1 MARTVIHILINLIF
15 FSGSI
20 LATNDEKR
28 ILLTDPDYADN
39 LQLHRDIQT
48 LKSAMETIKQTVV
61 SQSTLTQ
68 KQTTEIANLQS
79 ETAEIAN
86 LKIKLQQQT
95 AEIANLQTKLQ
106 QRENAQVD
114 VETKLQKIMLS
125 PTGAVYTQWGRKV
138 CTKNGTELV
147 YSGLG
152 GGGNYDNQ
160 GRSATPVCVPHDP
173 DLGPVSSTGYFATM
187 YGMEYN
193 DAAFGKN
200 LYDKDVPCAVCRAIH
215 VTSIA
220 MIPGKSNCNKGWA
233 KEYEGVLAAG
243 YHGDPGPSSYI
254 CIDHSPEVLEG
265 GVQNDNGYTLFPVK
279 AYCGS
284 LKCPPYV
291 QNSIFNCVV
300 CSK

>member
-1 MARTVIHILINLIF
+1 MTYIN
-15 FSGSI
+15 
-20 LATNDEKR
+20 
-28 ILLTDPDYADN
+28 N
-39 LQLHRDIQT
+39 LQIY
-48 LKSAMETIKQTVV
+48 
-61 SQSTLTQ
+61 
-68 KQTTEIANLQS
+68 EITWENVKNTNEQLS
-79 ETAEIAN
+79 IEIMYVFN
-86 LKIKLQQQT
+86 VFIS
-95 AEIANLQTKLQ
+95 I
-106 QRENAQVD
+106 
-114 VETKLQKIMLS
+114 II
-125 PTGAVYTQWGRKV
+125 
-138 CTKNGTELV
+138 
-147 YSGLG
+147 GLG